1 MKVLAGH
8 GYTMVAVEYP
18 RGYGT
23 TYPKPVEQVNVRRS
37 RVSHSQRG
45 GSQSSPATIIL
56 AGDSAGA
63 HIASQVALITADP
76 AYASAAGTSPQLKA
90 KQLSAM
96 FLVSGAYDP
105 SSVSFEGNDG
115 GFSKRCPWAYL
126 GDEKLPRG

>member
-76 AYASAAGTSPQLKA
+76 AYASAAGTSLQLKA
-90 KQLSAM
+90 NQLSAM
-96 FLVSGAYDP
+96 LLVPVRMIRPRSASRATTVVSQNGA
-105 SSVSFEGNDG
+105 VGL
-115 GFSKRCPWAYL
+115 L